1 MFVFPCFVTTW
12 FCYHMFVLPC
22 FVYPMFVLPYVLL
35 PYVLLPSV
43 LVTTCFSYHILFSQ
57 LSFVTT
63 LLLLQHVLL
72 PLSCCYYTPFVTT
85 GFVTTFLLLP
95 RSFCYHTLFLS
106 YILVTIYFCYHTI
119 LLPHDIFSFWD
130 EFLCACTWST
140 GMWRQVVIHQFL
152 KVFNFSVPHTYR
164 NTCIT

>member
-1 MFVFPCFVTTW
+1 
-12 FCYHMFVLPC
+12 MFVLPC

-95 RSFCYHTLFLS
+95 RSFCYHTLFYHIFWLP
-106 YILVTIYFCYHTI
+106 YIFVTTIFCC
-119 LLPHDIFSFWD
+119 LMIFSVSG
-130 EFLCACTWST
+130 T
-140 GMWRQVVIHQFL
+140 
-152 KVFNFSVPHTYR
+152 NFFVPVPGPLECEGKSSSI
-164 NTCIT
+164 NS

>member
-22 FVYPMFVLPYVLL
+22 FVYPMFVLPYVVL

-63 LLLLQHVLL
+63 FLLLLH
-72 PLSCCYYTPFVTT
+72 SFCYNRFCYHFPFVATL
-85 GFVTTFLLLP
+85 LLLP
-95 RSFCYHTLFLS
+95 HSFLS